1 MKNCVAAQKP
11 YGCTAPGET
20 LFCKGPGALDAYSDI
35 IENTLVPYV
44 LDGPFPDGC
53 FFLQQDRSPVHKA
66 RKVSAMLEA
75 SGIHQLEWPPNG
87 ADCNTIEN
95 IWGTDP
101 PALTVTKL
109 RASDSGAYTCK
120 VSYAEGTSQTCTTD
134 VHVAGTE
141 ELPLVYD
148 SEGKTVQGKIGPYLE
163 GSSLALTCEAG
174 SDFDLSWHWNSTVLP
189 GKRHIDMKTGVV
201 RSQLNHRNISRS
213 DLNADITC
221 TASNSFG
228 DDFKRTLKLDV
239 WTKPTDIR
247 IRPRPFNED
256 AAASVECEVLG
267 SRPSPLVTWYLGDH
281 GPLDASFTHD
291 QTDDAVTTSV
301 LTFTAQAGDSGKT
314 LMCVAEHRII
324 DYKINTSFV
333 VEVQYEPKVVLSLNA
348 SRPGAGEDVYLEC
361 EIQANPMA
369 THVHWYLNSDPIAA
383 FPLDVYQHTVTL
395 RKTQV
400 TPRDS
405 GEYQCAALSS
415 YGVGRSNVVNIYI
428 NEKGS
433 GDLSTHLSV
442 DIQLISFS
450 ALASATSYFIFP

>member
-1 MKNCVAAQKP
+1 MQQCPQQN
-11 YGCTAPGET
+11 
-20 LFCKGPGALDAYSDI
+20 YSRRRQQHR
-35 IENTLVPYV
+35 PR
-44 LDGPFPDGC
+44 PDWVGRA
-53 FFLQQDRSPVHKA
+53 FFLGVRQ
-66 RKVSAMLEA
+66 
-75 SGIHQLEWPPNG
+75 
-87 ADCNTIEN
+87 
-95 IWGTDP
+95 DP

-189 GKRHIDMKTGVV
+189 GKRHIDMKAGVV
-201 RSQLNHRNISRS
+201 RSQLNHRNISRG
-213 DLNADITC
+213 DLNADISC

-256 AAASVECEVLG
+256 TAASVECEVLG

-428 NEKGS
+428 NGYVGIGKINTTTEEPPNSTESTASTTKQVGQLDKNPERLEKELDVAEPFF
-433 GDLSTHLSV
+433 GDSDDNSV
-442 DIQLISFS
+442 DVSRTPTTANSLGF
-450 ALASATSYFIFP
+450 ALEGIRGTN

>member
-1 MKNCVAAQKP
+1 MAEDPVYSGFNVLALE
-11 YGCTAPGET
+11 APGK
-20 LFCKGPGALDAYSDI
+20 CKNAPGGRAVGVVLSASSYGFLGVGVNVHRLHGWVQALGNVFQGVKDRLGY
-35 IENTLVPYV
+35 
-44 LDGPFPDGC
+44 G
-53 FFLQQDRSPVHKA
+53 FLGRF
-66 RKVSAMLEA
+66 
-75 SGIHQLEWPPNG
+75 
-87 ADCNTIEN
+87 
-95 IWGTDP
+95 
-101 PALTVTKL
+101 
-109 RASDSGAYTCK
+109 
-120 VSYAEGTSQTCTTD
+120 
-134 VHVAGTE
+134 
-141 ELPLVYD
+141 
-148 SEGKTVQGKIGPYLE
+148 
-163 GSSLALTCEAG
+163 

-213 DLNADITC
+213 DLNADVTC

-405 GEYQCAALSS
+405 GDYQCAALSS

-428 NEKGS
+428 NDCAKN
-433 GDLSTHLSV
+433 LC
-442 DIQLISFS
+442 
-450 ALASATSYFIFP
+450 